1 LFAGTGLNWSL
12 TREQEIDGSPVIV
25 LKAGDPKAIEVIVAE
40 NDSRAFPVLRSRLTP
55 YGARAVPFEAD
66 ANEVIDQMLARVP
79 VRAPAFAFLDPEG
92 SELDWRTVVS
102 IADHKRGHS
111 PYKIEQLI
119 LFPTDMGFVRL
130 APDHPEK
137 VTRIFG
143 HDEWR
148 AIYDKRRRGAID
160 ADSGFEAR
168 RSPLESPA
176 NRAYRS
182 FSEVGGPGPRNLF
195 ASNGPGSTPFRG
207 VLFASKSA
215 PTTRR
220 SRHSQRTRPWST
232 TGWGASSTRWS
243 RISGSTPR
251 TSSAD
256 Q

>member
-1 LFAGTGLNWSL
+1 VVRREADDLGRVSRRGPTRRGGFAKACKPAGGWYGLDLFAGTGLNWSL

-66 ANEVIDQMLARVP
+66 ANEVIDQMFARVP

-182 FSEVGGPGPRNLF
+182 FF
-195 ASNGPGSTPFRG
+195 GSW
-207 VLFASKSA
+207 
-215 PTTRR
+215 
-220 SRHSQRTRPWST
+220 RTR
-232 TGWGASSTRWS
+232 
-243 RISGSTPR
+243 
-251 TSSAD
+251 SAKPVRK
-256 Q
+256 